1 MSHSIH
7 DRLSTGKTVRVMS
20 MGVFPDPKLIEIAGL
35 IGNLHGLWID
45 QEHSAVSHS
54 QLEMLLMACRASGLD
69 AFARVAPTD
78 YATVMRP
85 MEAGCSGVM
94 AAQIRTLEEV
104 AEVIQWSKYPPLGTR
119 RLFLANAEARY
130 ATIPPAQHVEQSNLD
145 RWLAIQ
151 IETSEAVEQV
161 EQIAA
166 TPGVDMLFVGPG
178 DLACT
183 LGVPGQALHP
193 VCVDALERI
202 SAACQKHCKPWGTLT
217 RSPDHATKCRDLGCQ
232 LFSICSDVD
241 IVHRG
246 IQSTRELFA
255 ELDQL

>member
-1 MSHSIH
+1 MSHSIRE
-7 DRLSTGKTVRVMS
+7 RLSAGKTVRVMS

-45 QEHSAVSHS
+45 QEHSAVSHA

-78 YATVMRP
+78 YATIMRP

-104 AEVIQWSKYPPLGTR
+104 AEVIHWSKYPPLGTR
-119 RLFLANAEARY
+119 GLFMANAEAKY
-130 ATIPPAQHVEQSNLD
+130 ATMSPAEHVEQSNRE

-151 IETSEAVEQV
+151 IETTEAVDQV
-161 EQIAA
+161 DEIAA
-166 TPGVDMLFVGPG
+166 TAGVDMLFVGPG

-193 VCVDALERI
+193 LCIAALERI
-202 SAACQKHCKPWGTLT
+202 SAACKKHGKPWGTLT
-217 RSPDHATKCRDLGCQ
+217 RHPDHAAKCRDLGCQ

-241 IVHRG
+241 IVQRG